1 MDLTVSTI
9 ENETGKCAPAQPRW
23 LRVPDAC
30 RVSGIGRSLLYQHLK
45 AGSIRS
51 VALRERNKV
60 RGIRLVNAE
69 SLNAFIEGFEHNDS
83 PKANAP
89 PKMRTPGG

>member
-1 MDLTVSTI
+1 MDSTTSTI
-9 ENETGKCAPAQPRW
+9 EHETGKCAIAQPKW

-45 AGSIRS
+45 AGHIKS

-60 RGIRLVNAE
+60 RGIRLVNAD
-69 SLNAFIEGFEHNDS
+69 SLNAFIEGFFD
-83 PKANAP
+83 
-89 PKMRTPGG
+89 GGDAAK